1 MLVLCNILTDS
12 TYCTVHIQCSH
23 DADHTKIYTTLAK
36 YFMNS
41 PPNSQKH
48 HTEQDNFSI
57 KSLLFITVFVTGNYI
72 LVFILYSGDP
82 ENFPFHTLSN
92 RFYFMFNF
100 IKFSNAPHLHDRLLL
115 LQYKR
120 RDQVSC
126 FATKLE
132 CWSWNYTE
140 KAKF

>member
-1 MLVLCNILTDS
+1 
-12 TYCTVHIQCSH
+12 
-23 DADHTKIYTTLAK
+23 
-36 YFMNS
+36 MNS

-48 HTEQDNFSI
+48 HTEQDYFSI

-100 IKFSNAPHLHDRLLL
+100 IKFSNAPHLHNRLLL